1 MKLHQMLLVLSS
13 VLLVQ
18 AWVFAGDAPETD
30 AAGGQSTSAPS
41 ISTNGYIKSGAFAG
55 TGDKNEPVFI
65 GNYTEFDIK
74 ADAKKENLGRAFVE
88 LREAAGNN
96 RGEDTGVPDIHEAW
110 VETYAGNLTFRLG
123 RQIIVWGRAD
133 SINPTN
139 NLTPSNSLILSS
151 EFDDT
156 RLGNELLQVTA
167 KVNPAISFEG
177 EFVPGY
183 RPDAIPLTLVKL
195 PEGISV
201 GDGVYPD
208 NKVVDSASWA
218 ARINLVTG
226 AIDGSISY
234 FKGYK
239 TLPGFDYSL
248 SQTGIN
254 LVPTAYKMQAIGG
267 DFSTALGDF
276 GLRGEFCAKLPEL
289 SEDDNVY
296 VPARHLEYV
305 TGIDRTIGDFNIL
318 VQYSGLYVIDFKK
331 INESAQQPYAEIK
344 KLNRQF
350 TGTTD
355 EVSHSVTGQIGMS
368 ALSET
373 LQIKLAGMYDF
384 TTQEFAIS
392 PTISYDIADALTLTA
407 AWRDVDGPADSLD
420 RLVNKLMSSSS
431 VELKYS
437 F

>member
-1 MKLHQMLLVLSS
+1 MKLHQMIVVLSS

-18 AWVFAGDAPETD
+18 AWAFAGDAPETD
-30 AAGGQSTSAPS
+30 RTGGQSTSVPS
-41 ISTNGYIKSGAFAG
+41 ISTNGYIKGGVFGG
-55 TGDKNEPVFI
+55 TNDKNEPVFV
-65 GNYTEFDIK
+65 GNYTEFDLK

-96 RGEDTGVPDIHEAW
+96 RGEDMGVPDIHEAW

-139 NLTPSNSLILSS
+139 NLTPSNSLILST

-183 RPDAIPLTLVKL
+183 RPDAIPLAEVKL
-195 PEGISV
+195 PAGISV

-208 NKVVDSASWA
+208 NKVDSASWA
-218 ARINLVTG
+218 ARMNIVTG
-226 AIDGSISY
+226 SIDGSISY

-239 TLPGFDYSL
+239 TLPGFDYSI
-248 SQTGIN
+248 STAGIT
-254 LVPTAYKMQAIGG
+254 LLPTAYKMQAIGG
-267 DFSTALGDF
+267 DFSMAVGDF
-276 GLRGEFCAKLPEL
+276 GLRGEFCAKVPDQ
-289 SEDDNVY
+289 SEDGNVY

-305 TGIDRTIGDFNIL
+305 AGIDRTMGDFNIL
-318 VQYSGLYVIDFKK
+318 VQYSGLYVMGFEKID
-331 INESAQQPYAEIK
+331 ESQPLYAEIK

-350 TGTTD
+350 TGTAD
-355 EVSHSVTGQIGMS
+355 QASHSVTGQIGMS

-384 TTQEFAIS
+384 TTQEFAIC
-392 PTISYDIADALTLTA
+392 PTVSYDIADALTLTA
-407 AWRDVDGPADSLD
+407 AWRDIDGPADSLN
-420 RLVNKLMSSSS
+420 RLVNKLMSFSS